1 MGIFDIIGK
10 KKTTMRDSGLLQ
22 GAADRHTHILFGVDD
37 GIKTLDD
44 ALAVLSVEEQA
55 GVSDVWCT
63 PHVMEDMPNTTTVLK
78 ERFLLLKAAYKGK
91 VRLHLAAEYMIDSL
105 LEERLQSRDLLT
117 MEDDIL
123 LVETSTVAGP
133 IGLHGILAD
142 MMRAGYRPLL
152 AHPERYRY
160 LKDEDYEKMHEA
172 GVRFQLNLP
181 SLLGYYGDTVK
192 ARAEWILKQGWYD
205 AFGSDCHRIR
215 AIEDLMD
222 RKALDASLVE
232 KLKEISLF

>member
-37 GIKTLDD
+37 GVKTLDD
-44 ALAVLSVEEQA
+44 ALAVLAVEEAA
-55 GVSDVWCT
+55 GISDVWCT
-63 PHVMEDMPNTTTVLK
+63 PHVMEDIPNTTNVLK

-91 VRLHLAAEYMIDSL
+91 VRLHLAAEYMIDPL
-105 LEERLQSRDLLT
+105 LEERLQNRDLLT
-117 MEDDIL
+117 MEDNIL

-133 IGLHGILAD
+133 IGLHGIMAD
-142 MMRAGYRPLL
+142 MMKAGYRPLL

-172 GVRFQLNLP
+172 GVRFQLNFP

-232 KLKEISLF
+232 KLKEIRLF

>member
-1 MGIFDIIGK
+1 
-10 KKTTMRDSGLLQ
+10 MRDSGLLQ

-37 GIKTLDD
+37 GVKTLDD
-44 ALAVLSVEEQA
+44 ALAVLAVEEAA
-55 GVSDVWCT
+55 GISDVWCT
-63 PHVMEDMPNTTTVLK
+63 PHVMEDMPNTTKVLK
-78 ERFLLLKAAYKGK
+78 ERFLLLKAAYKGRI
-91 VRLHLAAEYMIDSL
+91 RLHLAAEYMIDTL
-105 LEERLQSRDLLT
+105 LEERLQNGDLLT

-123 LVETSTVAGP
+123 LVETSIVAGP
-133 IGLHGILAD
+133 IVLHGILAD

-160 LKDEDYEKMHEA
+160 LKDEDYEKLHEA

-181 SLLGYYGDTVK
+181 SLLGYYGETVRT
-192 ARAEWILKQGWYD
+192 RAEWILKQGWYN

-215 AIEDLMD
+215 AIADLID
-222 RKALDASLVE
+222 RKALDVTLVE

>member
-1 MGIFDIIGK
+1 MGIFEIIGK

-22 GAADRHTHILFGVDD
+22 GAVDRHTHILFGVDD
-37 GIKTLDD
+37 GVKTLDD
-44 ALAVLSVEEQA
+44 ALAVLAVEEAA
-55 GVSDVWCT
+55 GISDVWCT
-63 PHVMEDMPNTTTVLK
+63 PHVMEDMPNTTKVLK
-78 ERFLLLKAAYKGK
+78 ERFLLLKAAYRGRI
-91 VRLHLAAEYMIDSL
+91 RLHLAAEYMIDTL
-105 LEERLQSRDLLT
+105 LEERLQNGDLLT

-142 MMRAGYRPLL
+142 LMRAGYRPLL

-160 LKDEDYEKMHEA
+160 LKDEDYEKLHEA

-181 SLLGYYGDTVK
+181 SLLGYYGETVRT
-192 ARAEWILKQGWYD
+192 RAEWILKQGWYN

-215 AIEDLMD
+215 AIADLTD
-222 RKALDASLVE
+222 RKALDVSLVD

>member
-10 KKTTMRDSGLLQ
+10 KKTTMRDSGVLQ

-37 GIKTLDD
+37 GIRTLED
-44 ALAVLSVEEQA
+44 ALAVLAVEEAA
-55 GVSDVWCT
+55 GISDVWCT
-63 PHVMEDMPNTTTVLK
+63 PHVMEDMPNTTKVLK
-78 ERFLLLKAAYKGK
+78 ERFLLLKAAYKGNI
-91 VRLHLAAEYMIDSL
+91 RLHLAAEYMIDTV
-105 LEERLQSRDLLT
+105 LEERLKSGDLLT
-117 MEDDIL
+117 MEDEIL

-133 IGLHGILAD
+133 IGLHGLFQD
-142 MMRAGYRPLL
+142 MMRAGYRPLF

-160 LKDEDYEKMHEA
+160 LKDEDYEKLHEA

-181 SLLGYYGDTVK
+181 SLLGYYGEAVRS
-192 ARAEWILKQGWYD
+192 RADWILTRGWYN

-215 AIEDLMD
+215 SIADLID
-222 RKALDASLVE
+222 RKALDVSLVE

>member
-1 MGIFDIIGK
+1 MGIFEIIGK

-44 ALAVLSVEEQA
+44 ALAVLAIEEAA
-55 GVSDVWCT
+55 GISDVWCT
-63 PHVMEDMPNTTTVLK
+63 PHVMEDIPNTTKVLK

-91 VRLHLAAEYMIDSL
+91 IQLHLAAEYMIDSL

-160 LKDEDYEKMHEA
+160 LKEEDYEKLHES

-181 SLLGYYGDTVK
+181 SLLGYYGETVRT
-192 ARAEWILKQGWYD
+192 RAEWILKQGWYD

-215 AIEDLMD
+215 AIADLID
-222 RKALDASLVE
+222 RKALDVSLVE

>member
-1 MGIFDIIGK
+1 
-10 KKTTMRDSGLLQ
+10 MRDSGLLQ
-22 GAADRHTHILFGVDD
+22 GAVDRHTHILFGVDD
-37 GIKTLDD
+37 GVKTLDD
-44 ALAVLSVEEQA
+44 ALAVLAVEEAA
-55 GVSDVWCT
+55 GISDVWCT
-63 PHVMEDMPNTTTVLK
+63 PHVMEDMPNTTKVLK
-78 ERFLLLKAAYKGK
+78 ERFLLLKAAYKGRI
-91 VRLHLAAEYMIDSL
+91 RLHLAAEYMIDTL
-105 LEERLQSRDLLT
+105 LEERLQNGDLLT

-142 MMRAGYRPLL
+142 MMKAGYRPLL

-160 LKDEDYEKMHEA
+160 LKNEDYEKLHGS

-181 SLLGYYGDTVK
+181 SLLGYYGETVR
-192 ARAEWILKQGWYD
+192 ARAEWILKQGWYE

-215 AIEDLMD
+215 AIADLID
-222 RKALDASLVE
+222 RKALDVTLVE